1 MTASRRSSVSIL
13 KGFTLASVMGLVT
26 LAVAACGGDSQ
37 GPDVLATVQGKT
49 ATLHVTSPAFENGG
63 PIPAENTCD
72 GADRAPALVWESV
85 PSGAQSLALIMED
98 PDAPGGTWTHWVM
111 YGIPPTSSGMAV
123 GPGRTG
129 GGEASGEGQGQGKN
143 DFDRTGYGGPCPPSG
158 GDHRYFFRLYAL
170 DSELDLGPGATKS
183 ELLEAMDG
191 HVVGVGQ
198 LMGTYGR

>member
-1 MTASRRSSVSIL
+1 MMANRRRL
-13 KGFTLASVMGLVT
+13 MKGFSLASAIGAT
-26 LAVAACGGDSQ
+26 LLALAACGGGSE
-37 GPDVLATVQGKT
+37 GPDVLATVEGKT
-49 ATLHVTSPAFENGG
+49 ATIHVTSPAFENGG
-63 PIPAENTCD
+63 RIPATFTCD
-72 GADRAPALVWESV
+72 GADEAPALVWESV
-85 PSGAQSLALIMED
+85 PAGAQSLALIMED

-111 YGIPPTSSGMAV
+111 YSVNPESSGFPEGATDRV
-123 GPGRTG
+123 LQ
-129 GGEASGEGQGQGKN
+129 GEN

-183 ELLEAMDG
+183 ELLAAMDG